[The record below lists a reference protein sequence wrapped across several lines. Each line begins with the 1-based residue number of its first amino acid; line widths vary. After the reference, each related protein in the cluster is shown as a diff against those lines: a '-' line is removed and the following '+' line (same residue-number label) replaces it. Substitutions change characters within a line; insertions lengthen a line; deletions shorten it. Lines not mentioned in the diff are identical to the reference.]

1 MDDLNITLNL
11 KVPQVNTILNSLSK
25 GSYLEVADII
35 ALIQHQAKPQVENFM
50 ASQQPAQENTDAISE
65 QV

>member
-35 ALIQHQAKPQVENFM
+35 ALIQYQAKPQVENFM